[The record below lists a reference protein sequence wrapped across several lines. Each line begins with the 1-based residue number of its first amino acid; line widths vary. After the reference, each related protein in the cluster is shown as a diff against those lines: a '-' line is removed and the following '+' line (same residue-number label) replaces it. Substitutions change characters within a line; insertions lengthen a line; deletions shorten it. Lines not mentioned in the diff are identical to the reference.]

1 MAKWRVLFDD
11 LFSYANGQLW
21 ASSRTTKSER
31 DAVFN
36 FANHCRKFE
45 QERII
50 KLINDT
56 AGEICGNSVHIIN
69 GSCLCDLIVRIK
81 GENK

>member
-1 MAKWRVLFDD
+1 MADTDYTAGFR
-11 LFSYANGQLW
+11 AGQ
-21 ASSRTTKSER
+21 AT
-31 DAVFN
+31 
-36 FANHCRKFE
+36 E

-69 GSCLCDLIVRIK
+69 GTCLCDLIVRIK

>member
-1 MAKWRVLFDD
+1 MNNPKTFAEFAIWKTGFDKGISAVVEFTEMAKR
-11 LFSYANGQLW
+11 
-21 ASSRTTKSER
+21 E
-31 DAVFN
+31 
-36 FANHCRKFE
+36 E

>member
-1 MAKWRVLFDD
+1 MSETLYTQGFRA
-11 LFSYANGQLW
+11 GQE
-21 ASSRTTKSER
+21 T
-31 DAVFN
+31 
-36 FANHCRKFE
+36 E

-69 GSCLCDLIVRIK
+69 GSCLCDLIARIK